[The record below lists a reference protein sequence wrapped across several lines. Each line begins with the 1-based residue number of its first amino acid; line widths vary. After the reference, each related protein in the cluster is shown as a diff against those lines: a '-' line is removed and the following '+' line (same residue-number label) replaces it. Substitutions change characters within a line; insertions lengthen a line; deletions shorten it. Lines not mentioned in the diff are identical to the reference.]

1 MFPLPRNASLFLIAV
16 AVMVP
21 ILCGGCGSGSS
32 SSNSM
37 SQAQAQAVTE
47 QLSQDVAQALATAF
61 ESPTVKAGRPSLATV
76 VGDIRPSLST
86 VLREIRPDQ
95 SSGCAPSGTGENCN
109 WPISYD
115 GTCPQGGTI
124 AVTGDIDT
132 TLNGS
137 GGGSVNS
144 QITVTPANCSVSNLV
159 INGDPN
165 IDVGLQMSFTNS
177 TPVFPITLTET
188 GGISYG
194 PNPSG
199 SCQFNVTY
207 SITSKTSCTI
217 TGKACGQSVN
227 GSC

>member
-1 MFPLPRNASLFLIAV
+1 VFPLPRNASLFLIAV

-47 QLSQDVAQALATAF
+47 QLSQAVAQALDSAF
-61 ESPTVKAGRPSLATV
+61 ASNPATV
-76 VGDIRPSLST
+76 RDVRPSLST

>member
-1 MFPLPRNASLFLIAV
+1 VFPLPRNASLFLIAV

-47 QLSQDVAQALATAF
+47 QLSQAVAQALATAF

-76 VGDIRPSLST
+76 VGDIRPNA
-86 VLREIRPDQ
+86 
-95 SSGCAPSGTGENCN
+95 SSGCTPDGTGENCN
-109 WPISYD
+109 YPISDD
-115 GTCPQGGTI
+115 GPCPGGGTI
-124 AVTGDIDT
+124 AVTGDIDF

-137 GGGSVNS
+137 GNGSVNS
-144 QITVTPANCSVSNLV
+144 QLTISPANCSVSSLV
-159 INGDPN
+159 INGDPS
-165 IDVGLQMSFTNS
+165 IDVGLQWSFADS
-177 TPVFPITLTET
+177 ALVYPIIFTEV

-199 SCQFNVTY
+199 SCQFNVTNT
-207 SITSKTSCTI
+207 ITSATSCTI
-217 TGKACGQSVN
+217 TGTACGQSVS